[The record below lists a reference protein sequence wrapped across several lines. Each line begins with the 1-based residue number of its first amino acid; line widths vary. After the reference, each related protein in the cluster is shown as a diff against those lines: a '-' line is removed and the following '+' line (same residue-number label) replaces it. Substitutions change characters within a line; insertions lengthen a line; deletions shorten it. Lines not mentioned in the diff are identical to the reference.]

1 MKLGLGEKKAQKRDS
16 HLKTATKR
24 EPYKAENSKTTIC
37 LTTRILPLLTSS
49 TQSAYWVP

>member
-24 EPYKAENSKTTIC
+24 EPYEAEKFKNNN
-37 LTTRILPLLTSS
+37 LPINKKSASS
-49 TQSAYWVP
+49 N